1 MKHVLITG
9 SSTGIG
15 LATAIHLARANYQVY
30 AGLRSPK
37 KAEQLQAAIDSG
49 LPIQMVQL
57 DVDDDASVTNAVEEV
72 RRKAGHIDVLVNN
85 AGISG
90 GGPLE
95 LVPIE
100 SAKEVFETNYFG
112 AIRMIRAVLPE
123 MRERQSGA
131 IVNITSVAGRLASG
145 AFGHYSASKFALEAA
160 SEILAVETR
169 PYGIRVAII
178 EPGVIA
184 TPIFSKAQPPSLD
197 GNPYPTP
204 VRRMMKFFEAQLSKP
219 THPQAV
225 AEVIQKVL
233 ESDSPKL
240 RYVVGKDAELLLKMR
255 QQASDEDWISSGLL
269 SDDELFQ
276 RTTEMVGINLY
287 AQSANAGD

>member
-30 AGLRSPK
+30 AGLRSPQ

-49 LPIQMVQL
+49 LPIQMVEL
-57 DVDDDASVTNAVEEV
+57 DVNDDASVTNAVEEV

-85 AGISG
+85 AGIGG

-100 SAKEVFETNYFG
+100 TAKQIFETNYFG
-112 AIRMIRAVLPE
+112 AIRMIHLVLPQ

-131 IVNITSVAGRLASG
+131 IVNVTSVAGRLASG
-145 AFGHYSASKFALEAA
+145 GFGHYSPSKFALEAA

-184 TPIFSKAQPPSLD
+184 TPIFSKGQPPELD
-197 GNPYPTP
+197 GNPMP
-204 VRRMMKFFEAQLSKP
+204 RR
-219 THPQAV
+219 
-225 AEVIQKVL
+225 
-233 ESDSPKL
+233 
-240 RYVVGKDAELLLKMR
+240 
-255 QQASDEDWISSGLL
+255 
-269 SDDELFQ
+269 
-276 RTTEMVGINLY
+276 
-287 AQSANAGD
+287 SAA

>member
-1 MKHVLITG
+1 VKNVLITG

-15 LATAIHLARANYQVY
+15 FATAIHFARAKYQVY
-30 AGLRSPK
+30 AGLRNPK
-37 KAEQLQAAIDSG
+37 QAEHLQAAIDSG

-57 DVDDDASVTNAVEEV
+57 DVDDDTSVTNAVEEV
-72 RRKAGHIDVLVNN
+72 RRKAGNVDVLVNN

-95 LVPIE
+95 FVPIE
-100 SAKEVFETNYFG
+100 TAKQVFETNYFG
-112 AIRMIRAVLPE
+112 AIRTIRAVLPQ

-131 IVNITSVAGRLASG
+131 IVNITSLAGRLASG
-145 AFGHYSASKFALEAA
+145 GSGHYTASKFALEAA
-160 SEILAVETR
+160 SECLAIEVR

-184 TPIFSKAQPPSLD
+184 TPIFTKAQPINLD
-197 GNPYPTP
+197 GNPYATP
-204 VRRMMKFFEAQLSKP
+204 LRRMMKFFEAQLSQP
-219 THPQAV
+219 TWPEAV
-225 AEVIQKVL
+225 AVVVQEAV

-240 RYVVGKDAELLLKMR
+240 RYTVGKDTELLFKMR
-255 QQASDEDWISSGLL
+255 QQVSDEEWIGSGLL

-276 RTTEMVGINLY
+276 KTTDAVGVNLY
-287 AQSANAGD
+287 AKSANA

>member
-15 LATAIHLARANYQVY
+15 LATAIHLARAEYQVY

-49 LPIQMVQL
+49 LAIQMVQL
-57 DVDDDASVTNAVEEV
+57 DVDDDASVTKAVKDVTRE
-72 RRKAGHIDVLVNN
+72 AGHIDALVNN
-85 AGISG
+85 AGIGG

-100 SAKEVFETNYFG
+100 TAKQVFETNYFG
-112 AIRMIRAVLPE
+112 AIRMIRAVLPQ
-123 MRERQSGA
+123 MRERKSGT
-131 IVNITSVAGRLASG
+131 IVNITSLAGRLASG
-145 AFGHYSASKFALEAA
+145 GSGHYAASKFALEAA
-160 SEILAVETR
+160 SEMLAIETR
-169 PYGIRVAII
+169 PYGIKVVII

-184 TPIFSKAQPPSLD
+184 TPIFSKGQAPSLD
-197 GNPYPTP
+197 ENPYATP
-204 VRRMMKFFEAQLSKP
+204 LRRMMKFFEAQLSQP

-225 AEVIQKVL
+225 AEVVEKIL
-233 ESDSPKL
+233 DSDSPKL

-255 QQASDEDWISSGLL
+255 QQVSDEDWIRSGLL

-276 RTTEMVGINLY
+276 QTTEMMGVNLY
-287 AQSANAGD
+287 AKPANAG

>member
-1 MKHVLITG
+1 MKNVLITG

-15 LATAIHLARANYQVY
+15 FATAIHLARAQYQVY
-30 AGLRSPK
+30 AGLRSPE

-57 DVDDDASVTNAVEEV
+57 DVTDDGSVTNAVEEV
-72 RRKAGHIDVLVNN
+72 SRTAARIDVLVNN
-85 AGISG
+85 AGIGG

-100 SAKEVFETNYFG
+100 AAKQIFETNYFG
-112 AIRMIRAVLPE
+112 AIRMIRAVLPQ

-131 IVNITSVAGRLASG
+131 IVNITSLAGRLASG
-145 AFGHYSASKFALEAA
+145 GSGHYSASKFALEAA

-178 EPGVIA
+178 EPGVVA
-184 TPIFSKAQPPSLD
+184 TPIFSKGQPPSLD
-197 GNPYPTP
+197 GNPYATP
-204 VRRMMKFFEAQLSKP
+204 LRRMMKFFEAQLSQP
-219 THPQAV
+219 TQPEAV
-225 AEVIQKVL
+225 AAVVQEVL

-240 RYVVGKDAELLLKMR
+240 RHIVGRDAELLLKMR
-255 QQASDEDWISSGLL
+255 QQINDEDWIGSGLL
-269 SDDELFQ
+269 SDDELFE
-276 RTTEMVGINLY
+276 RTTEMVGVNLY
-287 AQSANAGD
+287 AKSANAG

>member
-15 LATAIHLARANYQVY
+15 FATAIHLARADYRVY

-37 KAEQLQAAIDSG
+37 KPEQLQAAIDSG
-49 LPIQMVQL
+49 LPIQMVEL
-57 DVDDDASVTNAVEEV
+57 DVNHDASVTNAVDAV
-72 RRKAGHIDVLVNN
+72 RSKAGVIDALINN

-95 LVPIE
+95 FVPIE
-100 SAKEVFETNYFG
+100 TAKQVFETNYFG
-112 AIRMIRAVLPE
+112 AIRMIRAVLPQ

-131 IVNITSVAGRLASG
+131 IVNITSLAGRLASAG
-145 AFGHYSASKFALEAA
+145 SGHYAASKFALEAA
-160 SEILAVETR
+160 SECLAIEVR

-184 TPIFSKAQPPSLD
+184 TPIFTKAQPIDLD
-197 GNPYPTP
+197 GNPYATP
-204 VRRMMKFFEAQLSKP
+204 LRRMMKFFEAQLSQP
-219 THPQAV
+219 TRPEAV
-225 AEVIQKVL
+225 AAVVQEAL

-240 RYVVGKDAELLLKMR
+240 RYTVGRDAELLLKMR
-255 QQASDEDWISSGLL
+255 RQTSDEEWIGSGLL
-269 SDDELFQ
+269 SDYELFQ
-276 RTTEMVGINLY
+276 RTIEAVGVNLY
-287 AQSANAGD
+287 EKSANAG

>member
-37 KAEQLQAAIDSG
+37 KAEQLEAAIDSG

-57 DVDDDASVTNAVEEV
+57 DVNDDASVTNAVEEV
-72 RRKAGHIDVLVNN
+72 RRNAGHIDVLVNN

-95 LVPIE
+95 LVSIE
-100 SAKEVFETNYFG
+100 TAKQIFETNYFG
-112 AIRMIRAVLPE
+112 AIRMIRAVLPQ
-123 MRERQSGA
+123 MRERKSGA
-131 IVNITSVAGRLASG
+131 IVNITSLAGRLVSG
-145 AFGHYSASKFALEAA
+145 GSGHYSASKFALEAA

-184 TPIFSKAQPPSLD
+184 TPIFSKGQRPYLD
-197 GNPYPTP
+197 GNPYITSL
-204 VRRMMKFFEAQLSKP
+204 RRMMKFFQAQLSRP

-225 AEVIQKVL
+225 SDVIQKVL

-255 QQASDEDWISSGLL
+255 QQVSDEDWIGSGLL

-276 RTTEMVGINLY
+276 TATEMVGVNLY
-287 AQSANAGD
+287 TKSANAGD

>member
-1 MKHVLITG
+1 VKHVLITG

-15 LATAIHLARANYQVY
+15 LATAIHLARANYRVY
-30 AGLRSPK
+30 AGLRNMQN
-37 KAEQLQAAIDSG
+37 AGQLETAIASG
-49 LPIQMVQL
+49 LPIEIVPL
-57 DVDDDASVTNAVEEV
+57 DVDNDASVTNAIDEV
-72 RRKAGHIDVLVNN
+72 RRKAGVIDILVNN

-100 SAKEVFETNYFG
+100 VAKQVFETNYFG
-112 AIRMIRAVLPE
+112 PIRMIRAVLPQ

-131 IVNITSVAGRLASG
+131 IVNITSLAGRLASG
-145 AFGHYSASKFALEAA
+145 AAGHYTASKFALEAA
-160 SEILAVETR
+160 SEVLAVETR

-184 TPIFSKAQPPSLD
+184 TPIFSKAQPPNLD
-197 GNPYPTP
+197 GNLYATP
-204 VRRMMKFFEAQLSKP
+204 LRRMMKFFEAQLSHP
-219 THPQAV
+219 TQPEAV
-225 AEVIQKVL
+225 AAAVQEAI

-255 QQASDEDWISSGLL
+255 QQVSDEEWIRSGLL
-269 SDDELFQ
+269 SDEELFQ
-276 RTTEMVGINLY
+276 RTAEMAGVNLY
-287 AQSANAGD
+287 SKSANAG

>member
-15 LATAIHLARANYQVY
+15 LATAIHLARAKYQVY
-30 AGLRSPK
+30 AGLRSPQ
-37 KAEQLQAAIDSG
+37 KAEHLQAAIDSG

-57 DVDDDASVTNAVEEV
+57 DVNDDASVTNAVDEV
-72 RRKAGHIDVLVNN
+72 RSKAGTIDVLVNN
-85 AGISG
+85 AGVSG

-100 SAKEVFETNYFG
+100 TAKQVFETNYFG
-112 AIRMIRAVLPE
+112 AMRMICAVLPQ

-131 IVNITSVAGRLASG
+131 IVNVTSLAGRLASG
-145 AFGHYSASKFALEAA
+145 GSGHYSASKFALEAA

-184 TPIFSKAQPPSLD
+184 TPIFSKAQPPNLD
-197 GNPYPTP
+197 ANPYATP
-204 VRRMMKFFEAQLSKP
+204 LRRMMKFFEAQLSQP
-219 THPQAV
+219 TPPQAV
-225 AEVIQKVL
+225 AEVIEKAL
-233 ESDSPKL
+233 ESQSPML
-240 RYVVGKDAELLLKMR
+240 RYTVGKDAELLLKMR
-255 QQASDEDWISSGLL
+255 QQVSD
-269 SDDELFQ
+269 
-276 RTTEMVGINLY
+276 
-287 AQSANAGD
+287 